1 MSIHYGSKR
10 SLVNYINSV
19 NRTGL
24 VETEVDLGPPSP
36 VKGTWR
42 EGLVAGNTVIAVIAN
57 STSNFQGR
65 KIVTYDRLNLDD
77 FNKVS
82 ALSVKAFKPAALFD
96 FFAPLR
102 RRYGIVLTPD
112 DFIDGPFEFRGE
124 DAQIVEIK
132 AKGSAVGWTGTLSF
146 TASPGGAILGQHLTT
161 LDLPGLNYP
170 VEGDG
175 AQGSALSYMY
185 GLDFTSSKAVLEKYK
200 VGQKLT
206 VADAGLLAA
215 VKATDNNTGKNS
227 WTLDPAVTT
236 WSLGG
241 AEVVYSGINSPVLP
255 SNSSYKYVLGL
266 LLRTDVTTPP
276 GVCYLHYNDPVDP
289 NQV

>member
-132 AKGSAVGWTGTLSF
+132 AKDSAIGWTGTLAF

-175 AQGSALSYMY
+175 TQGSALSYMY

-206 VADAGLLAA
+206 VADADLLAA

>member
-19 NRTGL
+19 NRTSL

-42 EGLVAGNTVIAVIAN
+42 EGLVAGNTAIAVIAN
-57 STSNFQGR
+57 ATSKFQGR

-77 FNKVS
+77 FNKVA
-82 ALSVKAFKPAALFD
+82 ALSVKAYKPTTLFD

-102 RRYGIVLTPD
+102 RRYGIVITPD
-112 DFIDGPFEFRGE
+112 DFIDGPFEFRG
-124 DAQIVEIK
+124 DDSQIVEIK
-132 AKGSAVGWTGTLSF
+132 AKDTAIGWTGILSF

-170 VEGDG
+170 VDGDG
-175 AQGSALSYMY
+175 SQGSALMYMY
-185 GLDFTSSKAVLEKYK
+185 GLDFTSSKQVLEKYQ
-200 VGQKLT
+200 VGQTLT
-206 VADAGLLAA
+206 VADTDLLAA
-215 VKATDNNTGKNS
+215 VKATDTGVGKAS
-227 WTLDPAVTT
+227 WTMDPVATS
-236 WSLGG
+236 WALGG
-241 AEVVYSGINSPVLP
+241 AEVVYSGINSPLLP
-255 SNSSYKYVLGL
+255 TNSSYKYVLGL
-266 LLRTDVTTPP
+266 LLRSDVTTPP

>member
-19 NRTGL
+19 NRTSL
-24 VETEVDLGPPSP
+24 AETEVDLGPPSP

-132 AKGSAVGWTGTLSF
+132 AKDSAIGWTGTLAF

-206 VADAGLLAA
+206 VADADLLAA